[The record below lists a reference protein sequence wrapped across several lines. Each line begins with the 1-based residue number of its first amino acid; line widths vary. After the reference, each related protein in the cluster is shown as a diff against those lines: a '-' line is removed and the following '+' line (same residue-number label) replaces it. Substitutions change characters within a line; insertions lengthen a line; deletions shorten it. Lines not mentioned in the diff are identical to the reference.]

1 MIVPSKVRGCLAV
14 SVTGYNRLQLAM
26 MQRSA
31 RLLLLWAV
39 LGSLSAQVSKS
50 IDLSTAKTAKKFFV
64 MFASRNDTTTGH
76 AFVVWGIE
84 DGVRRRSTVKAF
96 GLYPESDSG
105 ACRTAFG
112 TVSGHLVDEK
122 INHGMGK
129 IAAELIVQVDEKAF
143 NESMKAAR
151 EWDCR
156 HAFSLFSRDCVEFL
170 RAVGLSLHL
179 DMPRRRLTRWTP
191 HSYVQALLATVG
203 TGTLEL
209 EDAVYEGS
217 LMNGQPMGHGS
228 LIYNDGS
235 RIDGTFWGLDRHV
248 LSIPLQNR
256 DRQGAAP
263 ATSSQLVSNRR
274 SLTRAVP

>member
-1 MIVPSKVRGCLAV
+1 
-14 SVTGYNRLQLAM
+14 M
-26 MQRSA
+26 MQRFA
-31 RLLLLWAV
+31 RLLLLSAV
-39 LGSLSAQVSKS
+39 LGPLSAQVSKG
-50 IDLSTAKTAKKFFV
+50 IDLTTAKTVKKFYV
-64 MFASRNDTTTGH
+64 VFASRNDTTTGH

-122 INHGMGK
+122 INHSMGK
-129 IAAELIVQVDEKAF
+129 IAAELIVQVDEKDF

-179 DMPRRRLTRWTP
+179 DMPHRRVTRWTP

-203 TGTLEL
+203 TGTLKL

-228 LIYNDGS
+228 LTYNDGS
-235 RIDGTFWGLDRHV
+235 RIDGTFWGLDHHV
-248 LSIPLQNR
+248 STVEYEARGNR
-256 DRQGAAP
+256 KLAR
-263 ATSSQLVSNRR
+263 VER
-274 SLTRAVP
+274 